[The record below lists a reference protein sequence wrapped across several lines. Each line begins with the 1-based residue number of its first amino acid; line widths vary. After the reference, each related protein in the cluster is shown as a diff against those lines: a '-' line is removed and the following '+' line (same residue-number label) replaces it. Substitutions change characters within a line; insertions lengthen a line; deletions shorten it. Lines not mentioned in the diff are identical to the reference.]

1 MKKVSEF
8 YFRYNAE
15 KYYKLRD
22 GIECVF
28 PGLTDSDTDV
38 KRWIEDIESLEHR
51 IKHHIMHKYCV
62 EDDE

>member
-15 KYYKLRD
+15 KYLKLRD
-22 GIECVF
+22 GIESVF
-28 PGLTDSDTDV
+28 PGLTNSDGDV
-38 KRWIEDIESLEHR
+38 KRWLDEMDFLEHR